1 MKKLTA
7 FAVIVLAL
15 SFSVGSLTLAGAF
28 ELKLTPEYF
37 HIKDFRL
44 KSGAVIENMKVEYAT
59 FGIPKKDNEGNITN
73 AVVFCHGWSG
83 NYSQIKIFKGS
94 VGPGKP
100 VDPDKYFVICPTALG
115 SPGSSSPSVSGI
127 GPKFPIYSPADM
139 IYSQYLLVTEHLNI
153 KHLAGVMGASM
164 GGFQTLQ
171 WITDYPDMMD
181 WAIPIATG
189 PSWTGRNVGV
199 FGLMS
204 EAVTSDPAYMG
215 GNYKEQPKAGMR
227 RAFMGTYLFYFTHA
241 YFQSKFKTPSEIMKG
256 LENAGLGSEKMDAN
270 DIVWRNKS
278 MEAFDVTDKLP
289 MVKAKTLVV
298 GVNDDELF
306 PPDEEFR
313 RIAYAI
319 PGSELFAYNSILGHL
334 GCALHI
340 DRANKA
346 MLDFLGRV
354 EGR

>member
-1 MKKLTA
+1 MASL
-7 FAVIVLAL
+7 
-15 SFSVGSLTLAGAF
+15 GSAGSF
-28 ELKLTPEYF
+28 ELQLTPEYF

-44 KSGAVIENMKVEYAT
+44 KSGEVIEDMKIEYAI
-59 FGIPKKDNEGNITN
+59 FGTPKKDGAGNITN

-83 NYSQIKIFKGS
+83 NYSQINIFKGA

-100 VDPDKYFVICPTALG
+100 VDPEKYFVILPTALG
-115 SPGSSSPSVSGI
+115 SPGSSCPSLSGI
-127 GPKFPIYSPADM
+127 GPKFPKYSIADM
-139 IYSQYLLVTEHLNI
+139 ITAQYLLVTEHLKI

-181 WAIPIATG
+181 WAIPVATG

-204 EAVTSDPAYMG
+204 EAVTSDPAYMD

-241 YFQSKFKTPSEIMKG
+241 YFKNKFKTPSEVMKG

-270 DIVWRNKS
+270 DIVWRNDAMKT
-278 MEAFDVTDKLP
+278 FDVAGALP
-289 MVKAKTLVV
+289 MVKTKNA
-298 GVNDDELF
+298 GD
-306 PPDEEFR
+306 R
-313 RIAYAI
+313 RQ
-319 PGSELFAYNSILGHL
+319 
-334 GCALHI
+334 
-340 DRANKA
+340 R
-346 MLDFLGRV
+346 
-354 EGR
+354 